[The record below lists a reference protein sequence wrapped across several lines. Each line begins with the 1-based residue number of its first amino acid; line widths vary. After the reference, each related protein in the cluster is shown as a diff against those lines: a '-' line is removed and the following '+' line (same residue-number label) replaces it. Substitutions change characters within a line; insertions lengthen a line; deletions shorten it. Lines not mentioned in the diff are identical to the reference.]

1 MQKKFS
7 TDKNDKNAFKQCQKV
22 RNHCHYTRK
31 FRGAAHNIYNLR
43 HQTPKEIPVLFHNG
57 STYGYQFIIKHLVK
71 QFDGLS
77 ECLEENTEK
86 YITFEYQFK
95 KNLIMVKQLHTN

>member
-7 TDKNDKNAFKQCQKV
+7 TDKNDKNAIKQCQKV

-57 STYGYQFIIKHLVK
+57 STYDYQFIIKHLVK
-71 QFDGLS
+71 QFDG
-77 ECLEENTEK
+77 
-86 YITFEYQFK
+86 
-95 KNLIMVKQLHTN
+95 